1 MGKLEAEL
9 SRTRQRAQ
17 QDGAAK
23 DETIAR
29 LRDDVQCAPALVAI
43 ASARDA
49 VSYSLSATERKVV
62 SAGCS
67 VRACGPLPWLCE
79 ASLCEASL
87 CEASSS
93 KSSLCEAPLCAVGV

>member
-49 VSYSLSATERKVV
+49 VSYSLSATERRVV

-79 ASLCEASL
+79 ASLCEAS
-87 CEASSS
+87 SS